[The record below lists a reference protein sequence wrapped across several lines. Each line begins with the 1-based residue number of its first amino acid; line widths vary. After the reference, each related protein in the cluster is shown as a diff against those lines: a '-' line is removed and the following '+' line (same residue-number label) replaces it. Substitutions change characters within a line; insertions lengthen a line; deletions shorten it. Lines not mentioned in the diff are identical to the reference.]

1 MKQNNIDF
9 ENITKSIPDE
19 EVVELYKQC
28 DIVSFVST
36 FEGFGM
42 PIIEAN
48 AIGRVVVTSNT
59 SSMPEVAANAA
70 EFVNPLDI
78 NSIRIGFFN
87 VINDDAKREQLI
99 QNGFHNIKRFDSQ
112 KIANE
117 YFDLYRKIVKDK
129 A

>member
-1 MKQNNIDF
+1 LKQNNIDF